1 MATLDDI
8 LTCQKNGVVAINN
21 LSQSLTS
28 FYNSYTYLSGK
39 TTSPTVAVPTILT
52 QGAGRLV
59 SYNTIV
65 AGSAGTIVDT
75 VAYNIKS
82 ASFAAG
88 VATITYAGLKA
99 YALGDTITIAGCGG
113 YDGTFVVTSQTPP
126 ATITYAIAG
135 PLSTITNQ
143 GVIYVK
149 SASQVLTGLSTTVDT
164 HLVGCNFTNGLLA
177 LPGSGQSVNVTY
189 SLS

>member
-1 MATLDDI
+1 MANLDDI
-8 LTCQKNGVVAINN
+8 LTCQKNGVIAINN
-21 LSQSLTS
+21 LSQSLTA

-39 TTSPTVAVPTILT
+39 TTSPTVAIPTILT
-52 QGAGRLV
+52 QSPGRLV
-59 SYNTIV
+59 SYNTVIG
-65 AGSAGTIVDT
+65 GSAGTIVDT
-75 VAYNIKS
+75 IAYNIKS
-82 ASFAAG
+82 ATFSTG
-88 VATITYAGLKA
+88 VATITYAGLRA
-99 YALGDTITIAGCGG
+99 YALGDTITIVGCGG

-164 HLVGCNFTNGLLA
+164 HLVGCNFTNGLLV